1 MAISAKAHKEE
12 FQSHQPKSLLS
23 SCICL
28 NKPKSLHQEGKSAL
42 HHLSTPGHRN
52 AKVQNG
58 LRYHALKG
66 KCEPEFCFL
75 TEHRGRCVLKTP
87 SDSQIYDA
95 PWNCRS
101 VRTGFTLLKEKSR
114 ILIQIHLLL
123 QLWRFHEEKKEMCRQ
138 WKQGCVAWKEYR
150 HAIRMCRDG
159 IGKAKARMEL
169 NLSRDVKI
177 NKKGSWG
184 TLDRRGRQKRAY
196 LLW

>member
-75 TEHRGRCVLKTP
+75 TEGDVYSKHRLTLRYMMLLEIVDLSEQVLL
-87 SDSQIYDA
+87 
-95 PWNCRS
+95 C
-101 VRTGFTLLKEKSR
+101 
-114 ILIQIHLLL
+114 
-123 QLWRFHEEKKEMCRQ
+123 
-138 WKQGCVAWKEYR
+138 
-150 HAIRMCRDG
+150 
-159 IGKAKARMEL
+159 
-169 NLSRDVKI
+169 
-177 NKKGSWG
+177 
-184 TLDRRGRQKRAY
+184 
-196 LLW
+196 